1 MQRHIVLKN
10 CGQINPEN
18 IRSYIKGG
26 GFEALEK
33 ARKRMTPEG
42 VIEEVM
48 DSGLLGR
55 GGAGFP
61 CGRKWKT
68 ARASSEFEKFIICN
82 ADEGEVGTFK
92 DRYILEKDPFTLI
105 EGLAIAGFAIGA
117 SKAFIYLRAEYR
129 FLSTLILNAISQAR
143 EKGFLK
149 DLDIELRLG
158 AGAYVC
164 GEESALINS
173 IEGLRGEAR
182 YKPPF
187 PAVRGL
193 WGKPTIVNNVE
204 TLMNIPPIIQNGGQ
218 WFHGIGTEKS
228 KGTKVFSVSGDVEA
242 AGVYELEL
250 GSKLS
255 ELVVDWAGAKNV
267 QMVQVGGATGRILP
281 ASLLDTPLSYETVLG
296 SGAVTV
302 FNESRDVID
311 SVLQTIE
318 FLAEESCGKCTPC
331 REGTEAMVEILTR
344 LAHGDGIQTDL
355 QALEDLS
362 RVMESSALCGLG
374 QSAPIPVIDTLKYF
388 RKDYENRI
396 EQSIFLR
403 SLRSRSTRSQSLQH
417 RSE

>member
-1 MQRHIVLKN
+1 VQRHIVLKN

-42 VIEEVM
+42 VIEEVT

-61 CGRKWKT
+61 CGRKWKA
-68 ARASSEFEKFIICN
+68 ARASSEFEKFLICN

-187 PAVRGL
+187 PAARGL
-193 WGKPTIVNNVE
+193 WGKPTVVNNVE
-204 TLMNIPPIIQNGGQ
+204 TLMNIPSIIQNGGQ

-242 AGVYELEL
+242 AGIYELEL

-311 SVLQTIE
+311 SVLQTME
-318 FLAEESCGKCTPC
+318 FLNEESCGKCTPC

-388 RKDYENRI
+388 RKAYENRI

-403 SLRSRSTRSQSLQH
+403 SLRSRSTRS
-417 RSE
+417 